1 MEGCL
6 FEYNPEESE
15 VSMTENRIQNT
26 ACDELS
32 RVEHRPVLRSSTEAH
47 SKSKVEGAQIID
59 FNKKKNS
66 LGSEKGIALVMALI
80 ISLTI
85 MMLVAG
91 VLYFTIQST
100 SISGAGKRYSTAE
113 EAADG
118 AVEII
123 KEGINSVQRTDP
135 VPNIINDPSDCFVN
149 ATITRGVDC
158 TTLTINLPGTVGTY
172 TATATLQNL
181 FTVALPG
188 SRIEFARAGGIPA
201 TAVYYRIIVNVT
213 DPTNT
218 IKAENSVLYRYTG

>member
-32 RVEHRPVLRSSTEAH
+32 RVEHRP
-47 SKSKVEGAQIID
+47 QIIAEASRLGCQARCLTY
-59 FNKKKNS
+59 FRIKKN
-66 LGSEKGIALVMALI
+66 EKGIALVMALI

-201 TAVYYRIIVNVT
+201 TAVYYRIIINVT